1 MRQQGDN
8 TFTGPLNRVRT
19 CTGTPSDDDCEILS
33 ERIVNKSD
41 DNYSKEAMHIWAEN
55 QPVDAHNEEMLDMI
69 NENLVTIIA
78 HDVFPSSVSVHD
90 INKAMKRGRCSNAG
104 LAHTI
109 KLKVGARVMLTA
121 NLDVEDRLINGQIG
135 TVLEIKN
142 NRVSCKPEVI
152 YVKFDDQNAGRE
164 RIRKSGDRYAI
175 DNNAVPVTSVLG
187 KFKIKENR
195 KSSPEIQRT
204 QFPLTL
210 AWACTI
216 HKVQGLTLPEV
227 VFSFELKKQ
236 RQFNYGQA
244 YVALSRVKALAD
256 SYILGDVNK
265 KAIRADKQI
274 EIEYERLRAL
284 QNFDDS

>member
-1 MRQQGDN
+1 
-8 TFTGPLNRVRT
+8 
-19 CTGTPSDDDCEILS
+19 
-33 ERIVNKSD
+33 
-41 DNYSKEAMHIWAEN
+41 MHIWAEN
-55 QPVDAHNEEMLDMI
+55 RPVDARNEEMLDMI

-78 HDVFPSSVSVHD
+78 YDVFPSNVSVYD
-90 INKAMKRGRCSNAG
+90 IKKALKRGRCSNAC

-109 KLKVGARVMLTA
+109 KLKVGARVMLAT

-135 TVLEIKN
+135 TVLEITN

-187 KFKIKENR
+187 RFKIKENR

-216 HKVQGLTLPEV
+216 HKVQGLTLPKV

-244 YVALSRVKALAD
+244 YVALSRLKALAD
-256 SYILGDVNK
+256 LYILGDVNK

-284 QNFDDS
+284 QTLMTVQPTLYVRVIQAT